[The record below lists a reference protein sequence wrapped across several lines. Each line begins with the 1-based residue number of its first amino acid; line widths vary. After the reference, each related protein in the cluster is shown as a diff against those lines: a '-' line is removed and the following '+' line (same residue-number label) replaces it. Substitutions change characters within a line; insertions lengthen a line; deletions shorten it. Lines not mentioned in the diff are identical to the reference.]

1 MPRLND
7 TEVTYNQ
14 ILELV
19 DQLDFEK
26 KMALLRDVIQEKE
39 YRKNFYLYTEDL
51 TEKFNIPE
59 MNEDELDVFLHENN

>member
-19 DQLDFEK
+19 SQLDFEK
-26 KMALLRDVIQEKE
+26 KMALLRDVIKEKE
-39 YRKNFYLYTEDL
+39 YRKNFYLYTENL
-51 TEKFNIPE
+51 TKKYNIPE